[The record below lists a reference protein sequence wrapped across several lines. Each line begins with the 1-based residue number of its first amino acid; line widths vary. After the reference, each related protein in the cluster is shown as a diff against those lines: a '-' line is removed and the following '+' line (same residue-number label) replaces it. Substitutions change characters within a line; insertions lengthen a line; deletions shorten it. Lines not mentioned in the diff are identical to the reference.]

1 MAAVAFL
8 ALLIGH
14 ELWRSSTAGAAS
26 SRLATTSTLADSGSV
41 AALVDPSLVD
51 ITAGLTYASRTAEG
65 TGIVLNP
72 SGLVLTNN
80 HVIAGATA
88 IRAIDVGN
96 GQDYAATV
104 LGYDSS
110 RDVALLQLDGAS
122 GLAVADIGDSSQIA
136 LGEPVVGIGNA
147 GGLGGTPGAASGTVV
162 ALKRSIEANDAD
174 DATPEHLDELIAT
187 DTNIRPGDSGGPLV
201 DSAGQVV
208 GLDTAAS
215 QGHSPALTAG
225 EGYAIP
231 IDAAMAV
238 VRRIEDG
245 QASTTIHVGQTAFL
259 GFEAAASKTPGVSVA
274 QVFYSTPAALA
285 GLIPGDVVVAIAGQ
299 TVASPAALDAL
310 LGRYQPGDM
319 VQITWDDPMGTR
331 HTSTVQLAA
340 GPAA

>member
-1 MAAVAFL
+1 MASVAFL

-14 ELWRSSTAGAAS
+14 ELWRSNTAGAAPS
-26 SRLATTSTLADSGSV
+26 KLAATSTLAGSGAV
-41 AALVDPSLVD
+41 AALVDPTLVD
-51 ITAGLTYASRTAEG
+51 ITADLMYSSRTAEG
-65 TGIVLNP
+65 TGIVLNS

-88 IRAIDVGN
+88 IRAVDVGD
-96 GQDYAATV
+96 GQEYTVTV

-110 RDVALLQLDGAS
+110 HDVALLQLDGAF
-122 GLAVADIGDSSQIA
+122 GLAAADFGDSSRIA
-136 LGEPVVGIGNA
+136 VGEPVVGIGNA
-147 GGLGGTPGAASGTVV
+147 GGLGGTPSAASGTVV
-162 ALKRSIEANDAD
+162 ALRRSIEASAD
-174 DATPEHLDELIAT
+174 YDATPERLDGLIAT
-187 DTNIRPGDSGGPLV
+187 DADIRPGDSGGPLV
-201 DSAGQVV
+201 DSAGQVI

-215 QGHSPALTAG
+215 EGHSPALTAR

-245 QASTTIHVGQTAFL
+245 QASATIHVGQTAFL
-259 GFEAAASKTPGVSVA
+259 GFEIAASKTPGVTVA

-285 GLIPGDVVVAIAGQ
+285 GRIPGDVVVAIAGQ
-299 TVASPAALDAL
+299 TVASPAALSAL

>member
-1 MAAVAFL
+1 MLACL
-8 ALLIGH
+8 ALLTGYS
-14 ELWRSSTAGAAS
+14 LWRSNVLGVTSHPSTTPALAS
-26 SRLATTSTLADSGSV
+26 SGAV
-41 AALVDPSLVD
+41 AATVDPALVD
-51 ITAGLTYASRTAEG
+51 ITATLTYTSGAVSG
-65 TGIVLNP
+65 TGIVLSP
-72 SGLVLTNN
+72 DGLVLTNN
-80 HVIAGATA
+80 HVIDGATTISA
-88 IRAIDVGN
+88 TDVGN
-96 GQDYAATV
+96 GQQYAATV
-104 LGYDSS
+104 LGYDRSA
-110 RDVALLQLDGAS
+110 DVALLRLEGAS
-122 GLAVADIGDSSQIA
+122 GLPAAELGDSAQTA
-136 LGEPVVGIGNA
+136 VGEPVVGIGNA

-310 LGRYQPGDM
+310 LGRYQPGDI
-319 VQITWDDPMGTR
+319 VQITWDDPTGTR